1 MKLWSVLAAVAL
13 RAACETAPDGSANT
27 GISGATSP
35 TTATAPQGPTPGSS
49 EDFVVNVGDRVFF
62 AFDQSDLST
71 EARTTLEKQ
80 GFWLRKHPQATVT
93 IEGHADERGTRR
105 PEEHTSELQ
114 SLLRIPY
121 AVFCV
126 KKKI

>member
-80 GFWLRKHPQATVT
+80 GFWLRKSPQAPVT
-93 IEGHADERGTRR
+93 IDGHADERGPRDYNLALAEPR
-105 PEEHTSELQ
+105 AAPPRAHLV
-114 SLLRIPY
+114 PPP
-121 AVFCV
+121 
-126 KKKI
+126 